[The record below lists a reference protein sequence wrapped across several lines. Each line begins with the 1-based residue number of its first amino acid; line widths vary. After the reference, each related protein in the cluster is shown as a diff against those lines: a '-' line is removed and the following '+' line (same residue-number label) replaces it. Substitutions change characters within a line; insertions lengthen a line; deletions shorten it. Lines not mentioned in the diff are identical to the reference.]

1 MSFSTKS
8 VSTSNSKTLSA
19 GARTL
24 STKPVAIPPSAPSQ
38 RLSVPLKAAMSNS
51 IDVSRFHRAQHL
63 QPDTATRVSLMDKLS
78 EAVEIDAAVARFE
91 VFAGRSSMIA
101 FVVIML
107 DEWATKSSIL
117 SMSMAEAEVLT
128 SLFALVLTGTVSLAA
143 ARSAGSSRS
152 KLGMLLRPEVVA
164 VLTSQISPSCDGSN
178 MDVGE
183 AVDKYLD
190 GGFVKCQLLS
200 HRADVSDEE
209 FETA

>member
-8 VSTSNSKTLSA
+8 VSTPNSKPLSA
-19 GARTL
+19 GAMTL
-24 STKPVAIPPSAPSQ
+24 STRPVAIPSSAPSQ
-38 RLSVPLKAAMSNS
+38 RLSVAPKAAMSNS
-51 IDVSRFHRAQHL
+51 IDMSRFRRAQDP
-63 QPDTATRVSLMDKLS
+63 QPDTSTRVSLMDKLS
-78 EAVEIDAAVARFE
+78 EAVEIDAAVAQFD

-117 SMSMAEAEVLT
+117 SMSKTEAEVLT
-128 SLFALVLTGTVSLAA
+128 SLFALVLTGAVSLAA
-143 ARSAGSSRS
+143 ARSAGRSRS
-152 KLGMLLRPEVVA
+152 KLSMLLRPEVIA
-164 VLTSQISPSCDGSN
+164 VLTSQISPCDGSN

-183 AVDKYLD
+183 VVDKYLD

-209 FETA
+209 FKL